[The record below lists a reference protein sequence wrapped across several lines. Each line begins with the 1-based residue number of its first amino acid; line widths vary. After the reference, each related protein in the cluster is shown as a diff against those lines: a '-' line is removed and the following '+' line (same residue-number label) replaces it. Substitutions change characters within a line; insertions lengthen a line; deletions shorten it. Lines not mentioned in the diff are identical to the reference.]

1 MKQIAKE
8 GIEWERDPDWGYET
22 PKSVPGLDLAK
33 YSPKTYYT
41 PEQYRGLV
49 DNLRAERRAWLAQFP
64 GLVPEIPRAI
74 EA

>member
-33 YSPKTYYT
+33 YSPGTYYS
-41 PEQYRGLV
+41 PETYRELV
-49 DNLRAERRAWLAQFP
+49 DHLRVERRAWLEQFP
-64 GLVPEIPRAI
+64 GLDPAIPRAI

>member
-1 MKQIAKE
+1 
-8 GIEWERDPDWGYET
+8 
-22 PKSVPGLDLAK
+22 VPGLDLAK

-41 PEQYRGLV
+41 AEQYRGLV

-64 GLVPEIPRAI
+64 GLDSAIPGAI